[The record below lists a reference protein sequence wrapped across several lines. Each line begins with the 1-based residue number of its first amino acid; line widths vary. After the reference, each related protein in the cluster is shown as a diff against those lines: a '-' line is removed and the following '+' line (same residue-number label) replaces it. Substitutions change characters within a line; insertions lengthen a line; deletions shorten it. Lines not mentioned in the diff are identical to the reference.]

1 MNKFIKNTSRKIAN
15 YLYPKFETEVVFNG
29 IIGNVIFSNREIYEN
44 SLKIIKKIVDKYII
58 QTDDCLINE
67 IKNVLTEAE
76 KNNYNKVSEILVL
89 IATQQ
94 TYKDFISEFNRIKNN
109 F

>member
-1 MNKFIKNTSRKIAN
+1 M
-15 YLYPKFETEVVFNG
+15 
-29 IIGNVIFSNREIYEN
+29 
-44 SLKIIKKIVDKYII
+44 DKYII

-89 IATQQ
+89 IAIQQ